1 MANTQQSAIVAVID
15 DDPDMREVI
24 CDLLQSE
31 GHVTEAY
38 GSGVD
43 FLRNGGDSRAA
54 CIVVDQDMPGMTG
67 EALLQELATRG
78 SEAPALLITG
88 DPGMVLLATAGK
100 TGDMTVMAKPMR
112 RAAFLN
118 FVSLAAA

>member
-1 MANTQQSAIVAVID
+1 MVNAQSSGIVAVID
-15 DDPDMREVI
+15 DDADMRDVI

-38 GSGVD
+38 ESGVA
-43 FLRNGGDSRAA
+43 FLREGGDSRAA

-67 EALLQELATRG
+67 EALLRELATRG

-88 DPGMVLLATAGK
+88 DPGMLLLATAGK

-112 RAAFLN
+112 RNAFLN
-118 FVSLAAA
+118 FVSLASA